1 MTLAHLSAVRY
12 AEPLIDYDQV
22 VAFEPKADYLVV
34 IAGPAHID
42 RSAGEAVL
50 AGKKLGGPLPT
61 SDKIYLN
68 RRPGL
73 VRSGR
78 KRSI

>member
-1 MTLAHLSAVRY
+1 MTRARLSAVRY
-12 AEPLIDYDQV
+12 AEPLIDYGQV
-22 VAFEPKADYLVV
+22 VVLEPKADYLVV
-34 IAGPAHID
+34 IAGLAHID

>member
-1 MTLAHLSAVRY
+1 LTR
-12 AEPLIDYDQV
+12 PLIDCRQA
-22 VAFEPKADYLVV
+22 VALEPEAGYLVV
-34 IAGPAHID
+34 FAGLAHID
-42 RSAGEAVL
+42 QSAGEAVL